1 MIEKNSYASILD
13 QYFQS
18 DIMSIHIKAGT
29 QLSLKQGGPGARE
42 MKLVGNIMTQQEV
55 KTIIATLHKEVEC
68 RDDATI
74 EIERNLST
82 VIQMGNY
89 RIVIVYPPLSDDYEI
104 TVVRPVKRLTFDDY
118 HIDNTLVE
126 LLKNKAQGIL
136 VAGSPGSG
144 KTTFAQALIDMYV
157 DQKKIVKTIEAPRD
171 LQVSD
176 DVVQYSFSH
185 GTHDEVRDILL
196 LSRPDFTV
204 YDEVRNQADFVLYK
218 DLRLTGIGLIGVI
231 HATKAI
237 DSIQRFIGVV
247 SLGMIPQVIDTI
259 IFIQEGAIHT
269 VYTLSFT
276 VKTPSGMM
284 SEDLARP
291 VVEVKNFF
299 SGQLVYELYSFGE
312 QVVVMPLDD
321 LNPEKLQSGSLKLA
335 SLYIEEYLSQR
346 VQYEYGIDI
355 KDNTLDIYVPYE
367 EKGSLIGKGG
377 DTVRELEKELGMHVS
392 IKTFEYDILG
402 QTVRIIKPHNMLWKK
417 KKRFRYK

>member
-1 MIEKNSYASILD
+1 MIENNSYASILD

-18 DIMSIHIKAGT
+18 DIMSIHIKAWT
-29 QLSLKQGGPGARE
+29 QLSLKQWWPWSRE
-42 MKLVGNIMTQQEV
+42 MKLVWNIMTQQEV

-82 VIQMGNY
+82 VIQMWNY
-89 RIVIVYPPLSDDYEI
+89 RIVIVYPPLADDYEI
-104 TVVRPVKRLTFDDY
+104 TVVRPVKRLTFDYY

-126 LLKNKAQGIL
+126 LLKNKAQWIL
-136 VAGSPGSG
+136 VAWSPGSG

-218 DLRLTGIGLIGVI
+218 DLRLTGIWLIWVI

-237 DSIQRFIGVV
+237 DSIQRFIWVV

-299 SGQLVYELYSFGE
+299 SWQLVYELYSFGE

-321 LNPEKLQSGSLKLA
+321 LNPEKLQSGSSKLA
-335 SLYIEEYLSQR
+335 SLYIAEYLSQR

-367 EKGSLIGKGG
+367 EKWSLIGKWG
-377 DTVRELEKELGMHVS
+377 DTVRELEKELWMHVS
-392 IKTFEYDILG
+392 IKTFEYDILW